1 MTKKSLALALFGLFM
16 LAPLAASAAP
26 RGTVGAQ
33 KEVLVGAGETQDKI
47 FSLGGHVVVDGEVRE
62 DVMVIGG
69 TITVSGTVGQS
80 VVGIGSRVLIKS
92 TAVIKEDLAALGG
105 TLEKEAG
112 CSIGGDTIY
121 FQTRE
126 LGDKLFRDNGFFQ
139 GLFSLSLIPVI
150 VIFKLVVI
158 FLWFIAALLGAS
170 LFPKPLA
177 YASGEIRKHFW
188 PVFGTG
194 LVAIMV
200 FTMLVIFAALLSFIL
215 IGIPLALALGA
226 AGFAVKTFGR
236 LAVFYFLGTAVLGG
250 NRGRTPSA
258 MGATL
263 MGLVVFSV
271 AGLVP
276 ILGFFFGLVMN
287 AVGWGVALR
296 TKFGSRENW
305 FVRSAPKPGC

>member
-1 MTKKSLALALFGLFM
+1 MMKKCLALAFFGLFLM
-16 LAPLAASAAP
+16 APLALPAAA
-26 RGTVGAQ
+26 RAEVGAQ
-33 KEVLVGAGETQDKI
+33 KEIHVGPGEIQDKI
-47 FSLGGHVVVDGEVRE
+47 FSLGGHVVIEGEIRE

-69 TITVSGTVGQS
+69 SITVSGQVGQS
-80 VVGIGSRVLIKS
+80 VVGIGSRILVKS

-126 LGDKLFRDNGFFQ
+126 LSDRLFRDNGFFQ
-139 GLFSLSLIPVI
+139 GVFSLSLIPII
-150 VIFKLVVI
+150 VVVKLVII
-158 FLWFIAALLGAS
+158 FLWFIAALLGAA

-177 YASGEIRKHFW
+177 FASGEIRKHFW
-188 PVFGTG
+188 PIFGTG
-194 LVAIMV
+194 LVAILV

-226 AGFAVKTFGR
+226 AGFIVKVFGR
-236 LAVFYFLGTAVLGG
+236 LAVFYFLGESALRALRSRNPSTLGAV
-250 NRGRTPSA
+250 
-258 MGATL
+258 L
-263 MGLVVFSV
+263 MGLAVFSV
-271 AGLVP
+271 AGFVP
-276 ILGFFFGLVMN
+276 VLGFLFSLVMN

-305 FVRSAPKPGC
+305 FVKSTPTPGC

>member
-1 MTKKSLALALFGLFM
+1 MMKKSLALALFGLFL
-16 LAPLAASAAP
+16 LAPLAASATP
-26 RGTVGAQ
+26 RGAAGAQ
-33 KEVLVGAGETQDKI
+33 KEVVVGAGETQDKI

-69 TITVSGTVGQS
+69 SITVSGTVGQS
-80 VVGIGSRVLIKS
+80 VVGIGSRILVKS

-126 LGDKLFRDNGFFQ
+126 LGDKIFRDNGFFQ

-150 VIFKLVVI
+150 VIFKLIFI
-158 FLWFIAALLGAS
+158 FLWFMAALLGAS

-177 YASGEIRKHFW
+177 YAAGEIRQHFW
-188 PVFGTG
+188 PVLGTG
-194 LVAIMV
+194 LVALMV
-200 FTMLVIFAALLSFIL
+200 FFTLLVFTVLLSFIL
-215 IGIPLALALGA
+215 IGIPIAMALVA
-226 AGFAVKTFGR
+226 AGFAIWLFGR
-236 LAVFYFLGTAVLGG
+236 LAVLYFLGMAILAN
-250 NRGRTPSA
+250 NRGRAVSALSA
-258 MGATL
+258 ML
-263 MGLVVFSV
+263 MGLVVSSI
-271 AGLVP
+271 AGFVP
-276 ILGFFFGLVMN
+276 VLGFLFTLAMN

-305 FVRSAPKPGC
+305 FVKSAPKPGC

>member
-1 MTKKSLALALFGLFM
+1 MMKKSLALALFGLIL
-16 LAPLAASAAP
+16 LAPLAASASP
-26 RGTVGAQ
+26 RSTVGAQ
-33 KEVLVGAGETQDKI
+33 KEVVVGAGETQDKI

-80 VVGIGSRVLIKS
+80 VVGIGSRILVKS

-112 CSIGGDTIY
+112 CSVAGDTIY

-126 LGDKLFRDNGFFQ
+126 LGDRLFRDNGFFQ

-177 YASGEIRKHFW
+177 YAAGEIRKHFW
-188 PVFGTG
+188 PIFGTG
-194 LVAIMV
+194 LVAIMA

-226 AGFAVKTFGR
+226 AGFAVKVFGR

-250 NRGRTPSA
+250 HRDRTPSA
-258 MGATL
+258 MGAVL

-271 AGLVP
+271 AGFVP

-305 FVRSAPKPGC
+305 FVKTPPAPGC